1 MTLPNDNDP
10 SSCARAPVFIIAE
23 AGVNHNGS
31 VDTAKELIRA
41 AAMCGVD
48 AVKFQTFQAT
58 SLIARSAPKAAY
70 QVASGPENEGQLEMV
85 RALELPWTAW
95 KELIACC
102 EAEGVRFLSTPFDA
116 VSLRLL
122 VDDLQMPVV
131 KIGSGEISNAPFL
144 LDVARTQLPVILS
157 TGMSTLGDVE
167 EALGVFAWAWTGEP
181 GAAGRD
187 SFMRARYTDE
197 GQRSLLTRMTLLQC
211 VTEYPTPF
219 DAVNLRGMDTLRQA
233 FGLPVGFSD
242 HTLGWAVPLA
252 AVARGATV
260 IEKHFTLS
268 QSMEGPDHRASLEP
282 DQMRAMVEAI
292 RQVEACLGSPV
303 KGPSRVEWGNRGV
316 ARRGLVAA
324 RDLPVGHVIA
334 PADITSKRPANGL
347 APMDYWDVVGRRLR
361 SALSEESPI
370 QAGDLE

>member
-1 MTLPNDNDP
+1 MTQANENDP
-10 SSCARAPVFIIAE
+10 TSDDRASVFIIAE

-31 VDTAKELIRA
+31 VDTAKELIHA
-41 AAMCGVD
+41 AAKCGVD

-58 SLIARSAPKAAY
+58 SLIARTAPKAAY

-85 RALELPWTAW
+85 RALELPRTAW
-95 KELIACC
+95 KELVAHCN
-102 EAEGVRFLSTPFDA
+102 AEGVRFLSTPFDA
-116 VSLRLL
+116 ASLRLL
-122 VDDLQMPVV
+122 VDDLQMPIV

-167 EALGVFAWAWTGEP
+167 EALGIFAWAWTGES
-181 GAAGRD
+181 GAPGRD

-197 GQRSLLTRMTLLQC
+197 GQRSLRAGLTLLQC

-324 RDLPVGHVIA
+324 RDLPAGHVIA

-361 SALSEESPI
+361 TALSEESPI
-370 QAGDLE
+370 QAGALE

>member
-1 MTLPNDNDP
+1 M
-10 SSCARAPVFIIAE
+10 VVIAE

-31 VDTAKELIRA
+31 VETAKALITA
-41 AAMCGVD
+41 AASCGVD
-48 AVKFQTFQAT
+48 AVKFQTFRAT
-58 SLIARSAPKAAY
+58 SVIARSAPKAAY
-70 QVASGPENEGQLEMV
+70 QVASGPEDEGQLAMV
-85 RALELPWTAW
+85 QKLELPWEAW
-95 KELIACC
+95 KDLVAHCA
-102 EAEGVRFLSTPFDA
+102 AEGVQFLSTPFDGA
-116 VSLRLL
+116 SLRLL
-122 VDDLQMPVV
+122 VDDLQMPIV
-131 KIGSGEISNAPFL
+131 KIGSGEVSNAPFL
-144 LDVARTQLPVILS
+144 LEIARTRLPVIMS

-181 GAAGRD
+181 GAPGRD
-187 SFMRARYTDE
+187 AFMRARYSDQ
-197 GQRSLLTRMTLLQC
+197 GQRALLASMTLLQC

-282 DQMRAMVEAI
+282 EQMRAMVEGI
-292 RQVEACLGSPV
+292 RQVEACLGSAI

-316 ARRGLVAA
+316 ARRGIVATRA
-324 RDLPVGHVIA
+324 LPGGHVLTA
-334 PADITSKRPANGL
+334 ADLTTKRPAAGL
-347 APMDYWDVVGRRLR
+347 SPMDYWELLGRRLR
-361 SALSEESPI
+361 TAVSEESPI
-370 QAGDLE
+370 RLGDVE